1 MQTTTDDLVL
11 ASRLERL
18 RNVILS
24 TYEAPLPEVTVYFYH
39 DEVNGFC
46 IGEIDAY
53 WKLTDGGSGGRGT
66 SWMQGDFDAA
76 PVIYAA
82 ERFILNCDIPVQR
95 PEGWDDNLD
104 YAQEAEQRL
113 VRALTGKRP
122 DWVEKPLPTT
132 A

>member
-53 WKLTDGGSGGRGT
+53 WKLTDGGSGGRGRRWGRDISQVKSSQAHCGT
-66 SWMQGDFDAA
+66 VS
-76 PVIYAA
+76 PV
-82 ERFILNCDIPVQR
+82 L
-95 PEGWDDNLD
+95 L
-104 YAQEAEQRL
+104 L
-113 VRALTGKRP
+113 S
-122 DWVEKPLPTT
+122 
-132 A
+132 